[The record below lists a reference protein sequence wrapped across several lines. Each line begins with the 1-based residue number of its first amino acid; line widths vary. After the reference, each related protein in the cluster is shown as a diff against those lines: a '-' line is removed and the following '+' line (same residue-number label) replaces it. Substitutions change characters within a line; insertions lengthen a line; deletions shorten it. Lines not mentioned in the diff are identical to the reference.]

1 MVMLSTSIDQ
11 VTVRLDLDP
20 WLSLRAA
27 ASYCGLSIRFLRGR
41 IAEGV
46 LPHYR
51 PGGKVLIRRSHL
63 DTWLEQFKRVGTQD
77 VDALVNDVLADLR
90 GESNKELYGQRQRT
104 SQRTSARSGSRDTRG
119 KTVGATVAGESRNCP
134 VQGEERT
141 R

>member
-20 WLSLRAA
+20 YLSLRAA
-27 ASYCGLSIRFLRGR
+27 AGYCGLSTRFLRGR
-41 IAEGV
+41 IAEGQ

-63 DTWLEQFKRVGTQD
+63 DAWLEQFRRVGGQD

-90 GESNKELYGQRQRT
+90 GESDKVLGGQRPRALAT
-104 SQRTSARSGSRDTRG
+104 SGPA
-119 KTVGATVAGESRNCP
+119 VGRRKLVAGGLQNRAFSGPC
-134 VQGEERT
+134 EEVP
-141 R
+141 